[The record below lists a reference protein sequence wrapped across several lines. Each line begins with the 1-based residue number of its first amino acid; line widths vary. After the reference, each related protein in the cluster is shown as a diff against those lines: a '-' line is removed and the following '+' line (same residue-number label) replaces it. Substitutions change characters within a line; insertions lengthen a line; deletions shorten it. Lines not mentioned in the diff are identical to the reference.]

1 LGNAVKQTVG
11 HEEMKTIRN
20 ICLAVLAYFIAA
32 LISGQILMH
41 GQGDTPEISFR
52 YGLLYAVVGG
62 GIRDMFRYFRLGEF
76 HFSAI
81 FAALIQLLMAV
92 GVFCG
97 LQFRNRKSTG
107 VANNALERDS

>member
-1 LGNAVKQTVG
+1 
-11 HEEMKTIRN
+11 MKIIRN
-20 ICLAVLAYFIAA
+20 ICLAILAYFITA

-41 GQGDTPEISFR
+41 GQGDTPEISIR

-62 GIRDMFRYFRLGEF
+62 GIRDMFQYSRLGEF
-76 HFSAI
+76 HFSAT
-81 FAALIQLLMAV
+81 FAAMIQLLMAV
-92 GVFCG
+92 GEFCG